1 MVLTG
6 QTFDL
11 DPKTFTLAN
20 MFAMQL
26 HKYKEEIAKVTSSAL
41 KELTIEN
48 ELNKLA
54 ESWKEQRF
62 DLHKYTAVRCCCQAI
77 DRQAVLQMLCQDCNC
92 HLRHWCGPIA
102 CCSCLRSVFAK
113 HHTRRDA
120 DTVLLW
126 LLCSCRMAL
135 TGAGR

>member
-1 MVLTG
+1 MALTG

-26 HKYKEEIAKVTSSAL
+26 HKYKEDIAKVTSSAL

-48 ELNKLA
+48 ELKKLA

-62 DLHKYTAVRCCCQAI
+62 DLHKYTAVGSCWQAAGG
-77 DRQAVLQMLCQDCNC
+77 DGLHQKQQQPSHVRLPAAML
-92 HLRHWCGPIA
+92 LPYA
-102 CCSCLRSVFAK
+102 CCAPCT
-113 HHTRRDA
+113 H
-120 DTVLLW
+120 
-126 LLCSCRMAL
+126 
-135 TGAGR
+135 

>member
-1 MVLTG
+1 MALTG

-20 MFAMQL
+20 MFTMQL

-48 ELNKLA
+48 ELKKLA

-62 DLHKYTAVRCCCQAI
+62 DLHKYTAVRRYYQAI
-77 DRQAVLQMLCQDCNC
+77 SRQTGGCCISSVRMVAVT
-92 HLRHWCGPIA
+92 CG
-102 CCSCLRSVFAK
+102 SYV
-113 HHTRRDA
+113 
-120 DTVLLW
+120 
-126 LLCSCRMAL
+126 
-135 TGAGR
+135 

>member
-1 MVLTG
+1 MALTG

-48 ELNKLA
+48 ELKKLA

-62 DLHKYTAVRCCCQAI
+62 DLHKYTAVRCCCQATA
-77 DRQAVLQMLCQDCNC
+77 RHEVLQVLPGCQHHLWHLCVTMVSTAWC
-92 HLRHWCGPIA
+92 H
-102 CCSCLRSVFAK
+102 
-113 HHTRRDA
+113 
-120 DTVLLW
+120 
-126 LLCSCRMAL
+126 RMSQ
-135 TGAGR
+135 